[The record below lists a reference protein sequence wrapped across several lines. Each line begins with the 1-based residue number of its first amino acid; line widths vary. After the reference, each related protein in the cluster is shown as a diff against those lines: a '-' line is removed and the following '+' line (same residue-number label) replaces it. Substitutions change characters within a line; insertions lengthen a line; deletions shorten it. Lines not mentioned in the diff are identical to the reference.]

1 MNMKNLI
8 LLFSFFLF
16 VNLGEAQTVWVI
28 EPAHSSIHFEV
39 PHLSISTVT
48 GNFTSFSGTAVTDG
62 DNFKNA
68 KISAVIDATSIS
80 TYNLERDKHL
90 REDDFLNTK
99 EYPNIFFKATSFTI
113 SEDGSYNLQGD
124 LTIRDITKP
133 IAMKAD
139 FQGIILLNKQK
150 KAGFTARGTINRF
163 DYGLQWNDVLDTGG
177 LIVGEE
183 VDIILN
189 ITFLQQ

>member
-1 MNMKNLI
+1 MKNFI
-8 LLFSFFLF
+8 LVFSSFLF
-16 VNLGEAQTVWVI
+16 VTIVKAQTVWVI

-48 GNFTSFSGTAVTDG
+48 GNFTSFSGTAITNG
-62 DNFKNA
+62 DNFKDA
-68 KISAVIDATSIS
+68 RISAVIDATSIN

-99 EYPNIFFKATSFTI
+99 KYPNIIFKATSFSI
-113 SEDGSYNLQGD
+113 SEDGSYDLQGE
-124 LTIRDITKP
+124 LTIREVTKP
-133 IAMKAD
+133 VALKSE

-163 DYGLQWNDVLDTGG
+163 DYGLQWNDVLDNGG